1 VFVHGAS
8 GDRATVNGLCRLLSL
23 ALQRG
28 EPVSEIARMLGR
40 QADGHA
46 PVPWRGGLVT
56 SLPDALARI
65 LEGEIASDEADAAC
79 AGGER

>member
-1 VFVHGAS
+1 
-8 GDRATVNGLCRLLSL
+8 
-23 ALQRG
+23 
-28 EPVSEIARMLGR
+28 MLGR